1 METSKNKISE
11 AGNVCLKR
19 RSPTLQVVPVL
30 CFLFFSLSFNLRPA
44 LAETGKASWY
54 STEACRFNPDPKCP
68 TSNGESLYELERTKQ
83 DFAATWKYRMG
94 SRLAVTNIRN
104 GKTVVVRVVDRGPA
118 KRLGRVVDLS
128 KSAFRKISSLREGVI
143 KVKVEVL

>member
-1 METSKNKISE
+1 MELPKNKTQAIELRLPQWRNAYLIRVSI
-11 AGNVCLKR
+11 
-19 RSPTLQVVPVL
+19 VL
-30 CFLFFSLSFNLRPA
+30 GLLLSFCNLRPA